1 MLARTARAAASGLR
15 ASRRR
20 PAAAACPHRCRSV
33 VAAAEPE
40 LTVDDRAGGVRVL
53 TMNRPKANAL
63 GRTLLSQLRAAL
75 EEAVHDKAARCV
87 ILRSS

>member
-15 ASRRR
+15 ASRPR
-20 PAAAACPHRCRSV
+20 PAAAACPHRCRS
-33 VAAAEPE
+33 AAAEPE

>member
-20 PAAAACPHRCRSV
+20 PAAAACPHRCRSA
-33 VAAAEPE
+33 AAAEPE

-75 EEAVHDKAARCV
+75 EEAAHDKTARCV